1 MNHYDVLVIGG
12 GAGGMAAALSAL
24 ENGYR
29 KILIA
34 ERKESLGGILLQCT
48 HKGFGLGYFGEDL
61 SGLEYAE
68 RFQLKVQR
76 TEIQVRCNTMVLR
89 LYPNQTALLSGTDG
103 IEKVAFDVCV
113 LATGCRERTLYSQ
126 EISGPRPAGIMTA
139 GTAQKLMNVDGLE
152 IGDEIIIAG
161 TGDVGQIMA
170 GQLSLSG
177 KRIIAMIEKE
187 DHPGGLKRNQ
197 ENYLKALHI
206 PVILNSVITRV
217 HGRKRIE
224 GVEIRNLLTG
234 ELSSLKCSTLLTAIG
249 MISETDLLKTSFGK
263 EAIPD
268 WLIKVGNCKYVHEI
282 VDSVTADG
290 LQLWDMFKRRPHS
303 RTWNCE
309 NR

>member
-1 MNHYDVLVIGG
+1 MFWSLAEVPVEWPL
-12 GAGGMAAALSAL
+12 LSPPWKMDTGTYL
-24 ENGYR
+24 LG
-29 KILIA
+29 

-48 HKGFGLGYFGEDL
+48 HQGFGLGYFGEDL

-76 TEIQVRCNTMVLR
+76 TEIRVRCNTMVLR

-126 EISGPRPAGIMTA
+126 EISGTRPAGIMTA

-217 HGRKRIE
+217 HGRNKDRRRRGQKSPDRRIK
-224 GVEIRNLLTG
+224 
-234 ELSSLKCSTLLTAIG
+234 LSEMLYAS
-249 MISETDLLKTSFGK
+249 
-263 EAIPD
+263 
-268 WLIKVGNCKYVHEI
+268 
-282 VDSVTADG
+282 DSDRY
-290 LQLWDMFKRRPHS
+290 DP
-303 RTWNCE
+303 
-309 NR
+309 